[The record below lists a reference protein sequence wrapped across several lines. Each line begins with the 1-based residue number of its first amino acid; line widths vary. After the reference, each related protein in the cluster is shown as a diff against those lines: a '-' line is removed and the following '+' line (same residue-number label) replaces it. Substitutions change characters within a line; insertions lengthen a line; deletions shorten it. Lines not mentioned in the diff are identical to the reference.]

1 MRYVLAL
8 SRSAFV
14 IRHWFEINLDDA
26 TMEHG
31 ARIELRELPVQ
42 PHRGTESAA
51 QVVTVDRPL
60 WRADLFDR
68 LSDVPG
74 TFGAAHFHPEF
85 DGNEPS
91 RRVWDASLTADPWGW
106 LGDQVTSLGTAG
118 GHAAWP
124 VDAEDAAEI
133 RGLAGTVVA
142 TARQFEASGC
152 TSAADC
158 YQRTRDVR
166 DTVRLMIST
175 LRNPG
180 LLDAGWVSPWLA
192 PGPHAP
198 GGAAEVELS

>member
-1 MRYVLAL
+1 MRYVLAS

-26 TMEHG
+26 SMEHG

-51 QVVTVDRPL
+51 QLVTLDRPL

-68 LSDVPG
+68 LADAPG
-74 TFGAAHFHPEF
+74 TFGAAHYHPEF

-91 RRVWDASLTADPWGW
+91 ERAWDVTLTADPWGW
-106 LGDQVTSLGTAG
+106 LGDQVASLGAAS

-124 VDAEDAAEI
+124 VDLADAAEI

-152 TSAADC
+152 RSAADC

-166 DTVRLMIST
+166 DTVRLMIAT
-175 LRNPG
+175 VQNPE
-180 LLDAGWVSPWLA
+180 LLDTRWLSPWTT
-192 PGPHAP
+192 
-198 GGAAEVELS
+198 AAS

>member
-26 TMEHG
+26 SMEHG

-51 QVVTVDRPL
+51 QLVTLDRPL

-68 LSDVPG
+68 LADAAG
-74 TFGAAHFHPEF
+74 TFGAAHYHPDF
-85 DGNEPS
+85 DGNEPCG
-91 RRVWDASLTADPWGW
+91 RVWDAGLTADPWGW
-106 LGDQVTSLGTAG
+106 LGDQVASVGTASG
-118 GHAAWP
+118 RGAWP
-124 VDAEDAAEI
+124 VDPEDAAEI
-133 RGLAGTVVA
+133 RGLAGMVVA
-142 TARQFEASGC
+142 LARQFEASGC

-158 YQRTRDVR
+158 YQLTRDVR
-166 DTVRLMIST
+166 DTIRLMIAM

-180 LLDAGWVSPWLA
+180 LLDTGWVCPWTTSA
-192 PGPHAP
+192 
-198 GGAAEVELS
+198 S

>member
-51 QVVTVDRPL
+51 QLVTVDRPL

-68 LSDVPG
+68 LADAPG
-74 TFGAAHFHPEF
+74 TFGAAHYHPVF

-91 RRVWDASLTADPWGW
+91 GRVWDAGLTADPWGW
-106 LGDQVTSLGTAG
+106 LGAQVASLGAAS

-124 VDAEDAAEI
+124 VDPDDAAEI
-133 RGLAGTVVA
+133 RGLASTVVV
-142 TARQFEASGC
+142 TARQFEASRC

-158 YQRTRDVR
+158 YQQTRDVR
-166 DTVRLMIST
+166 DTVRLMIAT
-175 LRNPG
+175 LRDPA
-180 LLDAGWVSPWLA
+180 LLDTARVSAWTTTA
-192 PGPHAP
+192 
-198 GGAAEVELS
+198 S